1 MNDPDE
7 LAGAEHL
14 EQMPASWVG
23 VVCDR
28 GQRHAGNEDASVVV
42 ATPEPGVHA
51 VLVVCDGVSSAP
63 NSAEAAAAASQ
74 QVSDALTLA
83 EDDPDPAVRSR
94 KYAERLIEA
103 IADANRTVVDLGEGH
118 EHAPS
123 CTVAAAVVSNQA
135 IVAGWAGDSRVY
147 WFPDEGDGV
156 LLTTDD
162 SMAQLRI
169 EWGVEREQAEQG
181 PGAHTITRWLGR
193 DAPTDPAHTV
203 VHEVDTRGWVVVCS
217 DGLWNYAS
225 EPEALGEVLRG
236 LFVDAPD
243 MRLPVD
249 VARELVAWANR
260 QGGEDNITVAVA
272 RLGEL
277 INPESE
283 HSAASPA

>member
-1 MNDPDE
+1 MNDPAE
-7 LAGAEHL
+7 LIGAEHA

-28 GQRHAGNEDASVVV
+28 GQRHAGNEDAAVVV
-42 ATPEPGVHA
+42 ATPEPGMHA

-63 NSAEAAAAASQ
+63 NSAEAATAASK
-74 QVSDALTLA
+74 VVAEALTPAA
-83 EDDPDPAVRSR
+83 EDPDPDTRARQ
-94 KYAERLIEA
+94 YAARLVEA
-103 IADANRTVVDLGEGH
+103 IARANDTVVDLGAGA

-123 CTVAAAVVSNQA
+123 CTIAGAVVSDHA

-147 WFPDEGDGV
+147 WFPDEGPGV

-203 VHEVDTRGWVVVCS
+203 VHRIDGRGWVLVCT

-225 EPEALGEVLRG
+225 EPETLGGVLQD
-236 LFVDAPD
+236 LFTDAPD

-249 VARELVAWANR
+249 VARELVNWANR
-260 QGGEDNITVAVA
+260 QGGADNITVAVA

-277 INPESE
+277 VNPENGQD
-283 HSAASPA
+283 